1 MDMFERTLPLVGEE
15 GIKKLRGAHV
25 AVFGLG
31 GVGSYAAEALAR
43 AGVGCLTVV
52 DDDVI
57 SPSNL
62 NRQLY
67 ALHSTLGMAKCDVA
81 KSRILDINPLAKV
94 NALKMRFS
102 SGAAMD
108 FSFDFVIDAIDDIPA
123 KVLLAKTCAERNIPI
138 ISCMG
143 TGNKLDACAFKVADV
158 FSTSVCPLAKAMR
171 KLLKDAGVTSLKV
184 VYSAEP
190 PQKTGSRTP
199 ASLPFVPPVAG
210 MILAGE
216 AIKHLCGKE

>member
-1 MDMFERTLPLVGEE
+1 M
-15 GIKKLRGAHV
+15 I
-25 AVFGLG
+25 
-31 GVGSYAAEALAR
+31 
-43 AGVGCLTVV
+43 
-52 DDDVI
+52 
-57 SPSNL
+57 
-62 NRQLY
+62 
-67 ALHSTLGMAKCDVA
+67 
-81 KSRILDINPLAKV
+81 
-94 NALKMRFS
+94 
-102 SGAAMD
+102 
-108 FSFDFVIDAIDDIPA
+108 FVIDAIDDIPA

-143 TGNKLDACAFKVADV
+143 TGNKSDACAFKVADV

>member
-67 ALHSTLGMAKCDVA
+67 ALHSTLGMAKVRRGKKPYSGHQPPCHGQ
-81 KSRILDINPLAKV
+81 RPQ
-94 NALKMRFS
+94 NAFRQR
-102 SGAAMD
+102 SGD
-108 FSFDFVIDAIDDIPA
+108 GLF
-123 KVLLAKTCAERNIPI
+123 L
-138 ISCMG
+138 
-143 TGNKLDACAFKVADV
+143 
-158 FSTSVCPLAKAMR
+158 
-171 KLLKDAGVTSLKV
+171 
-184 VYSAEP
+184 
-190 PQKTGSRTP
+190 
-199 ASLPFVPPVAG
+199 
-210 MILAGE
+210 
-216 AIKHLCGKE
+216 

>member
-94 NALKMRFS
+94 NALKMRFG

-108 FSFDFVIDAIDDIPA
+108 FSFDFVVDAIDDIPA
-123 KVLLAKTCAERNIPI
+123 KVLLAKTCAERNILI

-143 TGNKLDACAFKVADV
+143 TGNKSDACAFKVADV

-190 PQKTGSRTP
+190 PQRR
-199 ASLPFVPPVAG
+199 AAVPPQACP
-210 MILAGE
+210 
-216 AIKHLCGKE
+216 LCLPLPA

>member
-1 MDMFERTLPLVGEE
+1 M
-15 GIKKLRGAHV
+15 

-81 KSRILDINPLAKV
+81 KSRILDINPLATV
-94 NALKMRFS
+94 NRPQNAFRQR
-102 SGAAMD
+102 SGD
-108 FSFDFVIDAIDDIPA
+108 GLF
-123 KVLLAKTCAERNIPI
+123 L
-138 ISCMG
+138 
-143 TGNKLDACAFKVADV
+143 
-158 FSTSVCPLAKAMR
+158 
-171 KLLKDAGVTSLKV
+171 
-184 VYSAEP
+184 
-190 PQKTGSRTP
+190 
-199 ASLPFVPPVAG
+199 
-210 MILAGE
+210 
-216 AIKHLCGKE
+216 

>member
-94 NALKMRFS
+94 NALKMRFG

-123 KVLLAKTCAERNIPI
+123 KVLLAKTCAERDIPI

-143 TGNKLDACAFKVADV
+143 TGNKFDACAFKVADV
-158 FSTSVCPLAKAMR
+158 FSTSVCPLARAMR
-171 KLLKDAGVTSLKV
+171 KLLKEVGVTSLKV

-216 AIKHLCGKE
+216 VIKHLCGKE